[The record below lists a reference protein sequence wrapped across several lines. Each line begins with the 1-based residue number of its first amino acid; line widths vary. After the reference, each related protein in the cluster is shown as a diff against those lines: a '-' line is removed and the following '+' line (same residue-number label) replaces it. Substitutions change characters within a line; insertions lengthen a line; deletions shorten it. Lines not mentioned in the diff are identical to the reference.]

1 MPPKTQRE
9 REEAWRQAKLDR
21 MQEQID
27 DGSLTVRTMTD
38 EERAKFLRARDE
50 KPAASSATPAQRE
63 RAARARERRKRARSA

>member
-27 DGSLTVRTMTD
+27 EGSLTVRKMTD
-38 EERAKFLRARDE
+38 EERAKYLKARDD
-50 KPAASSATPAQRE
+50 KPSTPATPAQRD
-63 RAARARERRKRARSA
+63 RATRARERRKRARSS

>member
-27 DGSLTVRTMTD
+27 DGSLTVRQMTD
-38 EERAKFLRARDE
+38 EERQKFQRAREDR
-50 KPAASSATPAQRE
+50 PTRPVTPAQRE
-63 RAARARERRKRARSA
+63 RAARARERRKRTRSA

>member
-27 DGSLTVRTMTD
+27 DGSLTVRQMTD
-38 EERAKFLRARDE
+38 EERQKFQRDRE
-50 KPAASSATPAQRE
+50 DRPSRPVSPAQRE
-63 RAARARERRKRARSA
+63 RATRARERRKRTRSA

>member
-27 DGSLTVRTMTD
+27 DGSLTVRQMTD
-38 EERAKFLRARDE
+38 EEKAKYLRPRDD
-50 KPAASSATPAQRE
+50 KRTGATPAQRE
-63 RAARARERRKRARSA
+63 RATRARERRRRAKSA

>member
-27 DGSLTVRTMTD
+27 DGSLTVRKMTD
-38 EERAKFLRARDE
+38 EERAKFLQARDD
-50 KPAASSATPAQRE
+50 KPTSSATPAQRE
-63 RAARARERRKRARSA
+63 RATRARERRKRAKSA

>member
-38 EERAKFLRARDE
+38 EERAKFLRARDA
-50 KPAASSATPAQRE
+50 KPSPSATPAQRD
-63 RAARARERRKRARSA
+63 RAVRARERRKRAKSA